1 MSITAAAHRILHL
14 LPFSL
19 ILSWV
24 ASFISGPTFFG
35 NDTPLSDL
43 QLANILS
50 SAGEVLSLISLTL
63 VIIIVRNITSNQE
76 PQVQRAHAA
85 RIGPNISMS
94 SNGIRAPRR
103 PPHSKSPSPR
113 SRNPAPKTP
122 RYPVPYLHNWRLK
135 QQPRPRLYHA
145 KGLRSGD

>member
-1 MSITAAAHRILHL
+1 MTITAAAHRILHL
-14 LPFSL
+14 LPFSF

-24 ASFISGPTFFG
+24 ASFISGPKFFG

-50 SAGEVLSLISLTL
+50 SSGEVLSLISLTL
-63 VIIIVRNITSNQE
+63 VIIIVRNITSNQDLKYSQLTPRE
-76 PQVQRAHAA
+76 QGPTFPCLYRIRGPQTTCSHQTPIA
-85 RIGPNISMS
+85 
-94 SNGIRAPRR
+94 
-103 PPHSKSPSPR
+103 K

-122 RYPVPYLHNWRLK
+122 KYPAPYLHNRRLK
-135 QQPRPRLYHA
+135 QQPRPRLYDT

>member
-1 MSITAAAHRILHL
+1 MTITAAAHRILDL

-50 SAGEVLSLISLTL
+50 STGEVLSLISLTL
-63 VIIIVRNITSNQE
+63 VIIIVRNIASNQDLKYSE
-76 PQVQRAHAA
+76 L
-85 RIGPNISMS
+85 
-94 SNGIRAPRR
+94 
-103 PPHSKSPSPR
+103 
-113 SRNPAPKTP
+113 TP
-122 RYPVPYLHNWRLK
+122 R
-135 QQPRPRLYHA
+135 Q
-145 KGLRSGD
+145 

>member
-1 MSITAAAHRILHL
+1 MTITAAAHRILHL

-35 NDTPLSDL
+35 DDTPLSYL

-63 VIIIVRNITSNQE
+63 VIIIIRKITSNQDLKYS
-76 PQVQRAHAA
+76 QL
-85 RIGPNISMS
+85 
-94 SNGIRAPRR
+94 
-103 PPHSKSPSPR
+103 
-113 SRNPAPKTP
+113 TP
-122 RYPVPYLHNWRLK
+122 RE
-135 QQPRPRLYHA
+135 
-145 KGLRSGD
+145 